1 MRRVRCPQSRDSST
15 AWKSASEP
23 LTQPG
28 TRSIQLCGSSQARVS
43 RRKPGSKEGSAES
56 KAKKACTCS
65 NVTAWKRKGGPSRW
79 CPQEKGGPS
88 KWCPRREMVPLSNT
102 TAAAQHEKGAA
113 AGPDYAEHVAR
124 A

>member
-15 AWKSASEP
+15 ARNSASEP

-43 RRKPGSKEGSAES
+43 RRKPGSKEGSAVS

-65 NVTAWKRKGGPSRW
+65 NVTAWKRKGDTIKMVSPG
-79 CPQEKGGPS
+79 KGGTI
-88 KWCPRREMVPLSNT
+88 KMVSSG
-102 TAAAQHEKGAA
+102 KGGTIKMVSPQGDGTSFNDDVGGAT
-113 AGPDYAEHVAR
+113 
-124 A
+124 